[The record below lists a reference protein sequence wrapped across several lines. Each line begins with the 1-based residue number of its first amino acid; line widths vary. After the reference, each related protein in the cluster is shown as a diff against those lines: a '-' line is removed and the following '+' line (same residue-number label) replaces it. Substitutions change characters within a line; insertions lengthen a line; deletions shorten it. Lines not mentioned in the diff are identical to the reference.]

1 MGYLKITD
9 VLFCYRHDCP
19 TWVSC
24 LAHFH
29 KNIVLP
35 FQVLEETGFDISSLI
50 NPNDYIESLIHEQT
64 VRLYI
69 IGGIQRD
76 TKFEPK
82 TRNEI
87 KAVEWFPIADLP
99 NSRKDLTPKVK
110 MGVGANSFF
119 MVVPFIK

>member
-1 MGYLKITD
+1 MVYLKITNF
-9 VLFCYRHDCP
+9 LFGYRHDLP
-19 TWVSC
+19 HPLSC
-24 LAHFH
+24 LVHFL